1 MSNLSDNTNALQ
13 DILEAV
19 NELPGS
25 VTDESHH
32 HDDRYYTKGETDAV
46 LLQKSDKEHN
56 HDGRYYTDSETDDL
70 LAAKSDVNHN
80 HDGAYNTKEEI
91 NSLLEGKSDLSHSHS
106 EYLKASDMP
115 DIPTK
120 ISELTDDV
128 GYVDENE
135 MQRALSEKSDKAHS
149 HAEYVKSS
157 EMPDIPSKISELHD
171 DVGYVDEDEMNQALS
186 EKSNTDH
193 KHEGEYA
200 DKTDFDTL
208 KTGLEKYLLDRV
220 NDDFIK
226 ADWETVGDVWTV
238 RRWNSG
244 FVDLIGIAQPVFESI
259 ESTASIPG
267 ISCTQA
273 SIPIPD
279 FISAPLYATC
289 SSYSAAFEWM
299 QCGGEGPDLIV
310 TRFSPSSAA
319 PTEYDG
325 FVLIHAY
332 GYEKLN

>member
-32 HDDRYYTKGETDAV
+32 HDDRYYTKGETDTA

-128 GYVDENE
+128 GYVDE
-135 MQRALSEKSDKAHS
+135 
-149 HAEYVKSS
+149 
-157 EMPDIPSKISELHD
+157 
-171 DVGYVDEDEMNQALS
+171 DEMNQALS

-200 DKTDFDTL
+200 AKTDFDTL
-208 KTGLEKYLLDRV
+208 KTGLEKYLLERV

-310 TRFSPSSAA
+310 TRFSPSSAV